1 MKKLLSVILA
11 VVFVFAFASCT
22 ENGTGKETTGAAEPA
37 KTEAQI
43 SETEA
48 VTEAPAEKTV
58 VNVAMLKGP
67 TGMGAAYLMSK
78 NEENKTENKY
88 NFALESAADAVV
100 AGIVKGEYDIA
111 AVPTNLAATLY
122 AKDGVD
128 VVAAAINTLGVLYI
142 VENGNTVNSVSDLSG
157 KKIVMSGQGTAADA
171 VLTRL
176 IAAKVDDPSSV
187 TVDYVSEHSE
197 AVTQA
202 VTGNYD
208 IAVLPEP
215 FVTTILTKS
224 DKFRVA
230 VNLTTEWES
239 AGYGTLCMG
248 GIIASKK
255 FAQEHPEALDSFLA
269 EYKESV
275 EYVNANV
282 KDAAALIEKY
292 GIATAA
298 VAEKAIPNCNIVC
311 ITGENMKTYLKAFYE
326 QLSAFKPALIG
337 GSVPG
342 DDLYYI
348 K

>member
-1 MKKLLSVILA
+1 MKKLICAVLA
-11 VVFVFAFASCT
+11 VIFVLSLFACKT
-22 ENGTGKETTGAAEPA
+22 PE
-37 KTEAQI
+37 KTE
-43 SETEA
+43 
-48 VTEAPAEKTV
+48 

-78 NEENKTENKY
+78 NEEGKADNKY
-88 NFALESAADAVV
+88 TFTLESAPDAVV
-100 AGIVKGEYDIA
+100 AGIVKGEFDIA

-128 VVAAAINTLGVLYI
+128 VVAAAINTLGVLYV
-142 VENGNTVNSVSDLSG
+142 VENGNTVNSVEDLAG
-157 KKIVMSGQGTAADA
+157 KKVVMSGQGTAADA

-176 IAAKVDDPSSV
+176 IAAKVADPSSV

-202 VTGNYD
+202 VTGAYD

-215 FVTTILTKS
+215 FVTTILSKS

-230 VNLTTEWES
+230 VNLTTEWEG

-255 FAQEHPEALDSFLA
+255 FAEEHPDALDKFLK

-275 EYVNANV
+275 EYVNGNV

-298 VAEKAIPNCNIVC
+298 IAEKAITNCNIVC
-311 ITGENMKTYLKAFYE
+311 ITGNDMKTGLKAFFE
-326 QLSAFKPALIG
+326 QLNAFKPALIG
-337 GSVPG
+337 GKLPG
-342 DDLYYI
+342 DDLYYV

>member
-1 MKKLLSVILA
+1 MKKILSVILA
-11 VVFVFAFASCT
+11 AVFVLALFSC
-22 ENGTGKETTGAAEPA
+22 K
-37 KTEAQI
+37 
-43 SETEA
+43 
-48 VTEAPAEKTV
+48 APEKLE

-78 NEENKTENKY
+78 NEEGKADNKY
-88 NFALESAADAVV
+88 TFTLESAPDAVV
-100 AGIVKGEYDIA
+100 AGIVKGEFDIA

-122 AKDGVD
+122 ARDGVD

-142 VENGNTVNSVSDLSG
+142 VENGNTVNSVSDLAG
-157 KKIVMSGQGTAADA
+157 KKVVMSGQGTAADA

-176 IAAKVDDPSSV
+176 IAAKVADPSSV

-202 VTGNYD
+202 VSGAYD

-215 FVTTILTKS
+215 FVTTILSKS

-230 VNLTTEWES
+230 VNLTTEWEG

-255 FAQEHPEALDSFLA
+255 FATEHPDALDRFLK

-275 EYVNANV
+275 DYVNANV
-282 KDAAALIEKY
+282 KEAAALIEKY
-292 GIATAA
+292 DIAKAA

-311 ITGENMKTYLKAFYE
+311 ITGADMKTKLNGFFE
-326 QLSAFKPALIG
+326 QLNAFNPKLIG
-337 GSVPG
+337 GKIPG
-342 DDLYYI
+342 DYLYYV

>member
-1 MKKLLSVILA
+1 MKKFLAVILA
-11 VVFVFAFASCT
+11 VIFVLGLASCKKSENT
-22 ENGTGKETTGAAEPA
+22 EKIE
-37 KTEAQI
+37 
-43 SETEA
+43 
-48 VTEAPAEKTV
+48 

-67 TGMGAAYLMSK
+67 TGMGAAYLMSQ
-78 NEENKTENKY
+78 NEENKTANKY
-88 NFALESAADAVV
+88 NFTLESAADAVV

-122 AKDGVD
+122 ARDGVD
-128 VVAAAINTLGVLYI
+128 VVAAAINTLGVLYV
-142 VENGNTVNSVSDLSG
+142 VENGNTVNSVEDLAG
-157 KKIVMSGQGTAADA
+157 KKVVMSGQGTAADA

-176 IAAKVDDPSSV
+176 IAAKVADPSSV
-187 TVDYVSEHSE
+187 TVEYVSEHSE
-197 AVTQA
+197 AVAQA
-202 VTGNYD
+202 VAGNYD

-215 FVTTILTKS
+215 FVTTILSKS

-255 FAQEHPEALDSFLA
+255 FATDHPEALDKFLA

-282 KDAAALIEKY
+282 KAAAELIEKY
-292 GIATAA
+292 DIAKAA

-311 ITGENMKTYLKAFYE
+311 ITGNDMKTYLKAFYE
-326 QLSAFKPALIG
+326 QLNAFKPALIG
-337 GSVPG
+337 GKLPG
-342 DDLYYI
+342 DDLYYV